1 MKLDLKDKQFL
12 FAVIVINLFLA
23 WYATPIVWFG
33 DAPVYV
39 KWAQSFIGELPYID
53 NGHRSPFYSVLLAGF
68 MLLFK
73 EPAVFKV
80 VVVFQY
86 ILLGVSVWLTYRVFL
101 KVFNHPYKAMLVAL
115 FFNFSFSS
123 IHHANLLQ
131 TEILTLFLF
140 MCSVHGIV
148 KLFEEVKKS
157 TLFFVGVSVGLLFL
171 ARFNAVPL
179 LLCYVGILVYLFYTK
194 CFVFGRA
201 FHSLSYFL
209 LPVVLLVN
217 GWCFYNYTHNHFYG
231 LFPGAGSV
239 PRNVTVASI
248 RPDNVV
254 TDQQKPILAIFLN
267 AKKQVQDHT
276 NTVRSKGY
284 ISVWG
289 LNEVDQVS
297 QGHTI
302 FMKAIPELCKFFKLK
317 KNASSLELRTHLDA
331 FYRTIYKQNSSF
343 IWKARVM
350 SLFLSFTHSA
360 SSLPDSFGKIN
371 LNILPYYFFVGYK
384 ALILALSFTVFLSG
398 IFFFY
403 SFLINRE
410 SQNIAILISYLFV
423 VAFWSINFAFATTG
437 DASRYKFP
445 CEPLVFGLFVYTVD
459 RVIRRFKKRDITNI
473 FQHHVE

>member
-23 WYATPIVWFG
+23 WYATPIVMFG

-53 NGHRSPFYSVLLAGF
+53 NGHRSPFYSILVAGF
-68 MLLFK
+68 MLIFK
-73 EPAVFKV
+73 EPVFKV

-86 ILLGVSVWLTYRVFL
+86 MLLGASVWLTFLVFARAFHL
-101 KVFNHPYKAMLVAL
+101 KYKAMLVAL
-115 FFNFSFSS
+115 LFNFSFSS
-123 IHHANLLQ
+123 IHYANLMQ

-140 MCSVHGIV
+140 MCSVYGIV
-148 KLFEEVKKS
+148 RLFEEVKKS
-157 TLFFVGVSVGLLFL
+157 ILFFVGVSVGLLFL

-179 LLCYVGILVYLFYTK
+179 LLCYVGILGNLFYTK
-194 CFVFGRA
+194 RFGFGRA
-201 FHSLSYFL
+201 FRSLFYFL

-217 GWCFYNYTHNHFYG
+217 GWCFYNYTLNHFYG

-248 RPDNVV
+248 RPNNVV
-254 TDQQKPILAIFLN
+254 TDQQKPILTIFLN
-267 AKKQVQDHT
+267 AKEQVQHQT
-276 NTVRSKGY
+276 YTVRSKGY

-289 LNEVDQVS
+289 LDKVDQVS
-297 QGHTI
+297 QGHAI
-302 FMKAIPELCKFFKLK
+302 FMKAMPELCRFFKLK

-343 IWKARVM
+343 IWKSRVV
-350 SLFLSFTHSA
+350 SLFFSFTHSA
-360 SSLPDSFGKIN
+360 SSLPDSFGQIN
-371 LNILPYYFFVGYK
+371 LNILPSYFFVGYK
-384 ALILALSFTVFLSG
+384 ALILLLSLTVFIAS
-398 IFFFY
+398 FFFGY
-403 SFLINRE
+403 QFLR
-410 SQNIAILISYLFV
+410 SQEAISIEIFIAYLFV
-423 VAFWSINFAFATTG
+423 FGFWGINFVFATTS

-459 RVIRRFKKRDITNI
+459 SVIRRFKKRDLTNI
-473 FQHHVE
+473 FQHNVE